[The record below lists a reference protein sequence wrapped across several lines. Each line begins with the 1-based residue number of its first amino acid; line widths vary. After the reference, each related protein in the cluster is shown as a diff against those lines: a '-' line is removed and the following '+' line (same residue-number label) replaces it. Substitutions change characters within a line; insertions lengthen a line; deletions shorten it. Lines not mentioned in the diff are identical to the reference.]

1 MEEEEE
7 EEKKKEKEA
16 LPPIHSSLAPSP
28 SLSLHPQHNCLYS
41 FN

>member
-7 EEKKKEKEA
+7 EEKEA

-28 SLSLHPQHNCLYS
+28 SLSPFPQHNCLYS